1 MDEEQIIEKATHLF
15 MRYGIKSMTMDEIAR
30 QLSISKKTLY
40 KYVSDKNDLVI
51 RAMKLIINSDQSC
64 LENLNLIEG
73 NAIDKM
79 VAINNQVSE
88 KLENLQPA
96 VIYDLRTYYHEA
108 WNIME
113 EHKSVFVL
121 NHVKQNMIEGIK
133 EGYYR
138 ENLDPE
144 LNSQIYVTLMD
155 SMFKTELFGLKKYSY
170 QKVHTEIAKYHLRG
184 IASEKGLAYI
194 KKLFKNIN
202 YK

>member
-1 MDEEQIIEKATHLF
+1 MDEEQIIEKATYLF
-15 MRYGIKSMTMDEIAR
+15 LRYGIKSMTMDEIAR

-40 KYVSDKNDLVI
+40 KYVSDKNELVTRSMSLLIKHDQECLGKFDLI
-51 RAMKLIINSDQSC
+51 D
-64 LENLNLIEG
+64 G

-79 VAINNQVSE
+79 VAINDQVSE

-96 VIYDLRTYYHEA
+96 VIYDLRTYYHDA
-108 WNIME
+108 WDIME
-113 EHKSVFVL
+113 KHKSVFVL
-121 NHVKQNMIEGIK
+121 NQVKQNMIEGIK

-144 LNSQIYVTLMD
+144 LNSKIYVTLMD
-155 SMFKTELFGLKKYSY
+155 SMFRTELFGLKQYSY

-184 IASEKGLAYI
+184 IASEKGLEYI
-194 KKLFKNIN
+194 KKLFNKID